1 MKRGQNINTNRSLEE
16 DDSNLHRW
24 LWGLQ
29 DFTRGSNSRCGTS
42 KRTGIRSGAWRV
54 TELLPSCGKTSTDE
68 ELLLIDE
75 ERKQFPEM
83 DAIHVKGVAKTVE
96 MARRDLEHS
105 TKLPDKGLAELR
117 GHSRNLEECLPW
129 VKHYQTFLLPP
140 RERLLVKGSVHA
152 ANVTVVLF

>member
-1 MKRGQNINTNRSLEE
+1 M
-16 DDSNLHRW
+16 
-24 LWGLQ
+24 
-29 DFTRGSNSRCGTS
+29 
-42 KRTGIRSGAWRV
+42 

-83 DAIHVKGVAKTVE
+83 DAIHFKGVAKTVE